1 MKWNLLSR
9 WKQHRQQK
17 KAQKQQRKL
26 LQTWSWLEQLFQSGM
41 LSFDDKA
48 HRLFIA
54 QPFALLLMANGAD
67 GWISSIHAIYQY
79 TYLRQ
84 SQQAWED
91 YLQKEELAAVREALS
106 KNPKLQRTDI
116 DRIKWSRRQQVALSD
131 MEPPKVEPFEF
142 FIIPDST
149 EAVVEPIAVGS
160 YNPAT
165 GQMEVAT
172 WDDVKQLIPKKE
184 D

>member
-1 MKWNLLSR
+1 MV
-9 WKQHRQQK
+9 
-17 KAQKQQRKL
+17 
-26 LQTWSWLEQLFQSGM
+26 
-41 LSFDDKA
+41 
-48 HRLFIA
+48 
-54 QPFALLLMANGAD
+54 NGAD
-67 GWISSIHAIYQY
+67 GWINSIHAIYQY
-79 TYLRQ
+79 TYLRL

-91 YLQKEELAAVREALS
+91 YIQKEELAAVREAMQRLAPDPSQSGRGEDSTNQQNKSRPSIQGGVGSRPLS
-106 KNPKLQRTDI
+106 RSDI
-116 DRIKWSRRQQVALSD
+116 DRIKWSRRQQIALSD

-160 YNPAT
+160 YNPTT

-172 WDDVKQLIPKKE
+172 WEDVKQLIPKKE

>member
-1 MKWNLLSR
+1 M
-9 WKQHRQQK
+9 
-17 KAQKQQRKL
+17 
-26 LQTWSWLEQLFQSGM
+26 QTWSWLEQVFQSGM
-41 LSFDDKA
+41 LSFDHKA

-54 QPFALLLMANGAD
+54 QPFASLLMVNGAD
-67 GWISSIHAIYQY
+67 GWINSIHAIYQY
-79 TYLRQ
+79 TYLRL
-84 SQQAWED
+84 SQQVWED

-106 KNPKLQRTDI
+106 KNPKLQRNDI
-116 DRIKWSRRQQVALSD
+116 DRIKWSRRQEIAFSD

-149 EAVVEPIAVGS
+149 EAAVEPLAVGS
-160 YNPAT
+160 YDPNT

-172 WDDVKQLIPKKE
+172 WEDVKQLIPKKE